1 MTMDKN
7 NENTIVTAEDLTFLQ
22 EELGK
27 QPSVVSLHDLATKL
41 AYRKNASQLNE
52 EVKVYDP
59 KCKYQV
65 GDLIYKEY
73 DEQLQVSSKGMDHFK
88 GGVVLKVI
96 KKIAFD
102 SFNCEML
109 EVDYTGAGTFRK
121 HIDFMKK
128 NKTQVLLPSASDGSF
143 EAPVVLKKDQDPR
156 LKELPMTERDL
167 RKLEKN
173 LGASLTRSQDF
184 FHWQDSYQ
192 LAKRQVAIEN
202 SVIRKI
208 EDRIRETGK
217 SLTVS
222 DMVTEWLGAK
232 TKQEDFALHCISLNY
247 VLDKKHKKKFLYVS
261 PEGGGKWF
269 LKDIFE
275 SFLKD
280 LPLAKPLAK
289 LPPSAAGS
297 APAPAKSTAFPLKIY
312 LTWREVLSGGLT
324 APKGAVRELSSAREY
339 RFLDGE
345 SGQEYT
351 TYFYPN
357 RGIFLGLDE
366 FFQKNAVTQGAS
378 LTLEKGEDHTIT
390 FGLKR
395 SKKSLSVPYLSYDTK
410 KDRFAIEK
418 REFQTTSLPNKIIFL
433 ETDTL
438 EKLETL
444 YAERANLDLQELLI
458 LVFKNFGLEGE
469 ALSLHVQRAFH
480 LVDIIRHTTLD
491 EVEKTLL
498 GSHEFIRSEKKKGLF
513 YYKEPIE
520 VEDIIDVEEDRKAA
534 AREAPAAAALRSRD
548 EDELPAIGTVG
559 EIETPK
565 VILQEQ
571 VPVAPEP
578 RRPEPGIE
586 KAPPKRPRVRRPT
599 EAAKPRLR
607 PRVAPAAKPAEPP
620 LEEKPKKKKR
630 KDKPKLETEKAPRR
644 RKGER
649 RIIEER
655 IEQEESELEALFA
668 IKAEGVVDD
677 EAIQFGEQPEEL
689 EEEYKPKPA
698 EKPMAGIF
706 GDILKSALSQKQQD
720 QTVIKAGV
728 SKKTKAKKSKKS
740 KQEAE
745 EKS

>member
-1 MTMDKN
+1 MTMDKD
-7 NENTIVTAEDLTFLQ
+7 NENTIVTAEDLEFLQ
-22 EELGK
+22 EELRK
-27 QPSVVSLHDLATKL
+27 QLAAVSLHDLATKL
-41 AYRKNASQLNE
+41 AYRKNASQLDE

-59 KCKYQV
+59 NCQYQV

-73 DEQLQVSSKGMDHFK
+73 DEPLQVSSKGMDHFK
-88 GGVVLKVI
+88 GGVVLKVVN
-96 KKIAFD
+96 KIAYD

-121 HIDFMKK
+121 HIDLMKK
-128 NKTQVLLPSASDGSF
+128 NKTQVLLPSASEGSC
-143 EAPVVLKKDQDPR
+143 EAPAVLKKDQDPR

-173 LGASLTRSQDF
+173 LGASLSRSQDF

-192 LAKRQVAIEN
+192 LANKQVSIKDSVFQKIEER
-202 SVIRKI
+202 IRKT
-208 EDRIRETGK
+208 RK
-217 SLTVS
+217 SLTVG
-222 DMVTEWLGAK
+222 DMVTEWLGADS
-232 TKQEDFALHCISLNY
+232 TQEDFVLNCISLNY
-247 VLDKKHKKKFLYVS
+247 ILDKKHKKKFLLVS

-289 LPPSAAGS
+289 LPPAAVGS
-297 APAPAKSTAFPLKIY
+297 SPAPAKSTKFPLKIY

-339 RFLDGE
+339 RFVDGE
-345 SGQEYT
+345 SGEEYT

-357 RGIFLGLDE
+357 RGIFLGLGE
-366 FFQKNAVTQGAS
+366 FYQKNAVTQGAS

-395 SKKSLSVPYLSYDTK
+395 SKKGLSVPFLAYDAK
-410 KDRFAIEK
+410 KDRFSIAEK
-418 REFQTTSLPNKIIFL
+418 EFQTTSLPNKIIFL
-433 ETDTL
+433 ESDTL

-444 YAERANLDLQELLI
+444 YTERPNLDLQQLLI

-469 ALSLHVQRAFH
+469 ALSLHFQRAFH
-480 LVDIIRHTTLD
+480 LVDILRHTTLD
-491 EVEKTLL
+491 DVEKTLL
-498 GSHEFIRSEKKKGLF
+498 STHEFIRSEKKKGLY

-520 VEDIIDVEEDRKAA
+520 IEIVPDVEEDRKAA
-534 AREAPAAAALRSRD
+534 AREAPAAALGSRE
-548 EDELPAIGTVG
+548 EDGLPAIGTVG

-565 VILQEQ
+565 VILQEKVQ
-571 VPVAPEP
+571 VAPTP
-578 RRPEPGIE
+578 RRPEPAAE
-586 KAPPKRPRVRRPT
+586 KAPPKRPRPKRAA
-599 EAAKPRLR
+599 EAAKPRPR
-607 PRVAPAAKPAEPP
+607 PSDAPAAKPVEPP
-620 LEEKPKKKKR
+620 KEEKPKKKKR
-630 KDKPKLETEKAPRR
+630 KDKAKLETEKAPRR

-668 IKAEGVVDD
+668 VKAEGEVDD
-677 EAIQFGEQPEEL
+677 EALQFGEQPEES

-740 KQEAE
+740 TQETKE
-745 EKS
+745 